1 MKSCKFNSYIL
12 EYSVALDRFF
22 LSFCCLTHY
31 WISTIWR
38 FRSNLITSWSYARK
52 LLLDGNWSV
61 DIVNW
66 MHCTELFPTWTH
78 FIPGDSLCLTSLF
91 LCNYTNRYLFQPTG
105 VFSHSFTQS
114 LKLCLSIL
122 LPFKCLQSFI
132 LNIST

>member
-1 MKSCKFNSYIL
+1 MLCCDFGDCLQLFLASHVSASFTFYRTKHVIL
-12 EYSVALDRFF
+12 NREVGVALIRFSMRETGNGKLNGYSWTWNHVNLIHISWNIQSPLTGFF

-66 MHCTELFPTWTH
+66 MHCTELFPT
-78 FIPGDSLCLTSLF
+78 
-91 LCNYTNRYLFQPTG
+91 
-105 VFSHSFTQS
+105 
-114 LKLCLSIL
+114 
-122 LPFKCLQSFI
+122 
-132 LNIST
+132 